1 MGARTPRRRRIAA
14 ATAAAL
20 SALAAVEILLRLAE
34 PFPFE
39 PPLYPGDRVAIERA
53 GELTVL
59 DPDVGGR
66 FAPLAQ
72 VEDRRP
78 DFRVV
83 YRCGEEGFRASLEP
97 RAGDEERRVVFVGDS
112 FTFGVGVEAG
122 ETFVERI
129 AELHPGTRVFNYGM
143 AGYGVDQM
151 WRALARFGLPR
162 RPDVVVAL
170 FVADDLSRSMTS
182 YRYRQGWMAKPTFT
196 LTGGRLVARD
206 ERNGPPQLWRWLEQR
221 LWILELGRR
230 ASAKFG
236 LERGFGDRF
245 ELNVAL
251 LDAMRADCEGIG
263 ARLVAVHLP
272 QRGAWKPLPAFA
284 RALEER
290 GIPVLDLGRLSPEDP
305 GELFF
310 PRDPHIDAGGH
321 RFVAEA
327 LSHFLVEHGL
337 LQEPRR

>member
-1 MGARTPRRRRIAA
+1 MGGKGPRRRRIAA
-14 ATAAAL
+14 AAAAAL

-39 PPLYPGDRVAIERA
+39 PPLYPGDRVATLRA

-59 DPDVGGR
+59 DPDVGWR
-66 FAPLAQ
+66 FAPFAQ

-83 YRCGEEGFRASLEP
+83 YRCGEEGFRAPLEP
-97 RAGDEERRVVFVGDS
+97 RAGGEELRVVFVGDS
-112 FTFGVGVEAG
+112 FTFGVGVEAA
-122 ETFVERI
+122 ETFPERL
-129 AELHPGTRVFNYGM
+129 AELHPGARVFNYGM

-162 RPDVVVAL
+162 RPHMVVAL
-170 FVADDLSRSMTS
+170 FVADDLSRSLTS
-182 YRYRQGWMAKPTFT
+182 YRYRQGWMAKPTFM
-196 LTGGRLVARD
+196 LAGDRLIARD
-206 ERNGPPQLWRWLEQR
+206 EHNGPPKLWRWLEQR
-221 LWILELGRR
+221 VWILELGRR
-230 ASAKFG
+230 ASAKVG
-236 LERGFGDRF
+236 LERGFGNRF
-245 ELNVAL
+245 ELNVAIF
-251 LDAMRADCEGIG
+251 DAMHADCEGIG

-272 QRGAWKPLPAFA
+272 QRGAWNPLPAFA

-290 GIPVLDLGRLSPEDP
+290 GILVLDLGRLSPEDP

-327 LSHFLVEHGL
+327 LSTFLVERGL
-337 LQEPRR
+337 LLAPER